1 METIVSM
8 FFLCY
13 DAPMKKEEIVQLAR
27 LSRIRLTD
35 AETEAF
41 VGEIDSVLEYVSVVN
56 TLTGSGE
63 LTKKPGV
70 RRNIFR
76 EDVVTNEADSYTNK
90 LLQEAPSVKGRHLT
104 VKKILQAD

>member
-1 METIVSM
+1 
-8 FFLCY
+8 
-13 DAPMKKEEIVQLAR
+13 MKKEDILSLAR
-27 LSRIRLTD
+27 LSRIRLT
-35 AETEAF
+35 ESEVESF
-41 VGEIDSVLEYVSVVN
+41 KGEIDSVLEYVSVVN

-76 EDVVTNEADSYTNK
+76 EDVVTNEADSYTTK
-90 LLQEAPSVKGRHLT
+90 LLREAPSVKGRHLS